1 MKIREFFFNIAT
13 CGSLGAMPGGG
24 LIASLL
30 AIPLTLMTHLVHWL
44 NPFSYWVI
52 LGIIFLIGVLSI
64 YITMS
69 MSIDQD
75 FSVIVVDKVLG
86 LLIAYCCIALS
97 LKLYIAGFC
106 LFHIANI
113 LVPLVLTRAYDIVN
127 NYRLSSFGRLSQL
140 VAIMARDI
148 LAGISVHILLRI
160 VVWLGH

>member
-13 CGSLGAMPGGG
+13 CGPLGAMPGGR

-30 AIPLTLMTHLVHWL
+30 AIPLTLLMGVLHWL
-44 NPFSYWVI
+44 NPFFYWMTFG
-52 LGIIFLIGVLSI
+52 GIFFVGVLSI
-64 YITMS
+64 YLAMS

-86 LLIAYCCIALS
+86 LMIVYCCIALS
-97 LKLYIAGFC
+97 FKLYIAGFF
-106 LFHIANI
+106 LFHVANL
-113 LVPLVLTRAYDIVN
+113 LVPLALTRAYDIVN
-127 NYRLSSFGRLSQL
+127 SYQLSSFGRLSQL